1 MIKRRIDK
9 VEENSKNTWC
19 KYKTCKYKKS
29 WKVIGKPKT
38 KQKYLKYLK
47 IQNAWKEKHFATFGT
62 RKYVFPNIIWPR
74 FMLLT
79 FFISRNALNDEIK
92 QEFVSPSGLEIIR
105 RYCICVCRSTFQIK
119 YTKNNILCLFVSVTK
134 QKPEIW
140 LLNVNW
146 FLILIF
152 CLSQTHEKYY
162 FCILMGCIF
171 WRYFK
176 DQKKVVWQHN
186 IQSCVLGDSD
196 ALLRYDFMKN
206 L

>member
-1 MIKRRIDK
+1 
-9 VEENSKNTWC
+9 
-19 KYKTCKYKKS
+19 
-29 WKVIGKPKT
+29 
-38 KQKYLKYLK
+38 
-47 IQNAWKEKHFATFGT
+47 
-62 RKYVFPNIIWPR
+62 
-74 FMLLT
+74 MLLT

-92 QEFVSPSGLEIIR
+92 QEFVSPSGLEIILH
-105 RYCICVCRSTFQIK
+105 
-119 YTKNNILCLFVSVTK
+119 LCLQKYISNQVHQEQYFMPFRVAVTK

-146 FLILIF
+146 FLIWEIRICFWF

-186 IQSCVLGDSD
+186 IQSCCIRRFWCTFKIWFHAESSQLI
-196 ALLRYDFMKN
+196 RFK
-206 L
+206 